1 MIEVI
6 ETTGADNQAWAEYVA
21 AHPDSQLF
29 HEQRWGAA
37 IAAAYGHTTLHLAA
51 KRAGK
56 LVGVLPLTDVKS
68 ALFGRSL
75 ISGAFAVGGGALADD
90 DAALDALCAR
100 AVELGRERR
109 VKYVELRGGRA
120 PRGGEWT
127 EKSGIHAAFQRELP
141 ASEDEILPWLPKNR
155 RAQIKKA
162 MRLESEEGASLRLDG
177 RAEEF
182 QPLYAESLRNLGTPV
197 PPVSFFREIMER
209 FGDCAEISLCVAS
222 DGAPV
227 AGLLTFWRRDVV
239 APYYIGAT
247 ARARALSAF
256 DYLYY
261 LLMRR
266 AIQRGVRI
274 FDYGR
279 SKVGSTHFN
288 TKTYWGFEPTP
299 VVYHV
304 ALIGAKELPNLS
316 GANPKFALV
325 SETWKRLPLP
335 VANFAGPMLARHLA

>member
-1 MIEVI
+1 MIEVV
-6 ETTGADNQAWAEYVA
+6 ESTEADNQAWADYVA
-21 AHPDSQLF
+21 AHPQSQLF
-29 HEQRWGAA
+29 HERRWSAA
-37 IAAAYGHTTLHLAA
+37 IGAAYGHETLHLAA
-51 KRAGK
+51 RREGQI
-56 LVGVLPLTDVKS
+56 VGVLPLTDVRS

-90 DAALDALCAR
+90 EAALDALCAR
-100 AVELGRERR
+100 AVELARARNAR
-109 VKYVELRGGRA
+109 YIELRGGRA
-120 PRGGEWT
+120 PKSGAWI
-127 EKSGIHAAFQRELP
+127 EKTGIHAAFQRDLP
-141 ASEDEILPWLPKNR
+141 ASEAEIPPWLPKNR

-162 MRLESEEGASLRLDG
+162 MRLESEHGASLRLDG

-182 QPLYAESLRNLGTPV
+182 HPLYAESLRNLGTPV
-197 PPVSFFREIMER
+197 PPVSLFAAIMDQ

-261 LLMRR
+261 QLMRR
-266 AIQRGVRI
+266 AIARGIKV

-279 SKVGSTHFN
+279 SKVGSTHFD
-288 TKTYWGFEPTP
+288 TKIYWGFEPKP

-325 SETWKRLPLP
+325 SNAWKRLPLP
-335 VANFAGPMLARHLA
+335 VANFAGPILARHLA